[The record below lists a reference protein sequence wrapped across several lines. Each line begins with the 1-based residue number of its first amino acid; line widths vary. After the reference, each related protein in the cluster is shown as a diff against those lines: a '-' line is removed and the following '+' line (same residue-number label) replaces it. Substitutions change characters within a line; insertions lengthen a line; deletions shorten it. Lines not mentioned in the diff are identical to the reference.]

1 MGRSLYE
8 SCGKKKKKKK
18 KKLYISQSH
27 KADQT
32 SKENRPRRRTDAG
45 EYYARK
51 S

>member
-8 SCGKKKKKKK
+8 SCGKKKKKK

>member
-8 SCGKKKKKKK
+8 SCGKKK

-45 EYYARK
+45 EFYARK